1 MRHMVAREVKETH
14 NMLRDQI
21 VEFFAEARRWVLER
35 ENEGTVTTFYESRL
49 VDETAGGGAKDIPAG
64 RTCHPGPR

>member
-1 MRHMVAREVKETH
+1 MRHTVAREVKETH

-35 ENEGTVTTFYESRL
+35 ENEGTATTFYESRL
-49 VDETAGGGAKDIPAG
+49 VD
-64 RTCHPGPR
+64 RRS

>member
-1 MRHMVAREVKETH
+1 VAQEVKETH

-21 VEFFAEARRWVLER
+21 VGFSAEARRWVLER
-35 ENEGTVTTFYESRL
+35 NEGTATTFYESRL
-49 VDETAGGGAKDIPAG
+49 VDETAGGAKDIPAG